1 MVSSSVSECNEGNN
15 QGNPVMKAGQL
26 LLTFSTLLGIE
37 MYDMSYSFNVSQ
49 QMKAASFPIR
59 IFKYL
64 YTHLLLQIETQLL
77 EKKGSQLWL

>member
-15 QGNPVMKAGQL
+15 QGNPVMAIV
-26 LLTFSTLLGIE
+26 TFSTLSGIE